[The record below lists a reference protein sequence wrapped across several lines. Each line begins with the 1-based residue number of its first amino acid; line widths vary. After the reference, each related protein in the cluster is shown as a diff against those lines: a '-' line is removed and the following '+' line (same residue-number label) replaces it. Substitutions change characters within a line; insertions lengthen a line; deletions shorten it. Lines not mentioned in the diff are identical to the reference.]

1 MPAKSAV
8 ISFRVDLKVA
18 AQLEKMAKQQHI
30 TITAL
35 LAMLVTSYMEW
46 ESFAPRIGMVPLEKE
61 TIQLLLASMSN
72 SQLKDIATLTS
83 TKFANNMLYA
93 TGQPNLSGFLDIT
106 RIRLQKSGFAF
117 NKFVTDDEIRLVV
130 KHSMGHKWSVF
141 FSSFCS
147 NIVNRLKYPTK
158 TEVMEDMWTMVI
170 DTRKQGIPDRSQHL
184 DPTRILAV

>member
-72 SQLKDIATLTS
+72 SQLKNIATLTS

>member
-1 MPAKSAV
+1 M
-8 ISFRVDLKVA
+8 
-18 AQLEKMAKQQHI
+18 
-30 TITAL
+30 
-35 LAMLVTSYMEW
+35 LATLVTSYMEW

-93 TGQPNLSGFLDIT
+93 TGQPSLSGFLDIT

-117 NKFVTDDEIRLVV
+117 NKFVTDDEIRLIV

-147 NIVNRLKYPTK
+147 NIVNRLKYPTR